1 MQRPQRGKYWTTD
14 IRQASLWGR
23 PRKDACV
30 RYLSLSFGSEG
41 AFFILAQDWFL
52 EYTAVFRTAS
62 ADPEVFAP
70 VKSVG
75 RLPAASSCLP
85 ERRVVL
91 CEWQRSARCF
101 LRMTEWETAAPAVA
115 ETPDIKLF
123 GKWSTDDVQINDI
136 SLQDYIAVKEKYA
149 KYLPHSA
156 GRYAAKRFRKAQ
168 CPIVERL
175 TNSMMMHG
183 RNNGKKL
190 MTVRI
195 VKHAFEIIH
204 LLTGENPLQVL
215 VNAIINSGPR
225 EDSTRIGRAGTVRRQ
240 AVDVSPLRRVNQAI
254 WLLCTGAREA
264 AFRNI
269 KTIAECLADELIN
282 AAKGSSNSYAIK
294 KKDELERVAKS
305 NR

>member
-1 MQRPQRGKYWTTD
+1 MEREVGTSGVWEGEKEGK
-14 IRQASLWGR
+14 
-23 PRKDACV
+23 
-30 RYLSLSFGSEG
+30 
-41 AFFILAQDWFL
+41 
-52 EYTAVFRTAS
+52 
-62 ADPEVFAP
+62 
-70 VKSVG
+70 
-75 RLPAASSCLP
+75 
-85 ERRVVL
+85 L
-91 CEWQRSARCF
+91 CENGVW
-101 LRMTEWETAAPAVA
+101 
-115 ETPDIKLF
+115 KG
-123 GKWSTDDVQINDI
+123 GKGGWKGKV
-136 SLQDYIAVKEKYA
+136 
-149 KYLPHSA
+149 
-156 GRYAAKRFRKAQ
+156 F
-168 CPIVERL
+168 ER
-175 TNSMMMHG
+175 
-183 RNNGKKL
+183 
-190 MTVRI
+190 
-195 VKHAFEIIH
+195 IH

>member
-1 MQRPQRGKYWTTD
+1 
-14 IRQASLWGR
+14 
-23 PRKDACV
+23 
-30 RYLSLSFGSEG
+30 
-41 AFFILAQDWFL
+41 
-52 EYTAVFRTAS
+52 
-62 ADPEVFAP
+62 
-70 VKSVG
+70 
-75 RLPAASSCLP
+75 
-85 ERRVVL
+85 
-91 CEWQRSARCF
+91 
-101 LRMTEWETAAPAVA
+101 MTEWETAAPAVA

-240 AVDVSPLRRVNQAI
+240 AVDVSPLRRVNQVGLGQKWASRKFSSACVLYLECP
-254 WLLCTGAREA
+254 LLQEAFLHYHHIQGRYWFWPRPEQRFPEAWFHLSVCCYILCVGGCVFFHRPFDHQLGA
-264 AFRNI
+264 
-269 KTIAECLADELIN
+269 LSPLPP
-282 AAKGSSNSYAIK
+282 
-294 KKDELERVAKS
+294 
-305 NR
+305 

>member
-1 MQRPQRGKYWTTD
+1 MTD
-14 IRQASLWGR
+14 
-23 PRKDACV
+23 
-30 RYLSLSFGSEG
+30 
-41 AFFILAQDWFL
+41 
-52 EYTAVFRTAS
+52 
-62 ADPEVFAP
+62 
-70 VKSVG
+70 
-75 RLPAASSCLP
+75 
-85 ERRVVL
+85 
-91 CEWQRSARCF
+91 
-101 LRMTEWETAAPAVA
+101 WETAPAVT

-282 AAKGSSNSYAIK
+282 AAKVRWREGRRGRGTGLAPLAPSFWGSLSSAGGSWCRRSRPHRSDLAPPPQGSSNSYAIK

>member
-1 MQRPQRGKYWTTD
+1 MGFFFRRLTSNRSNMEEW
-14 IRQASLWGR
+14 
-23 PRKDACV
+23 DAEPANLRV
-30 RYLSLSFGSEG
+30 
-41 AFFILAQDWFL
+41 
-52 EYTAVFRTAS
+52 
-62 ADPEVFAP
+62 ADAPE
-70 VKSVG
+70 
-75 RLPAASSCLP
+75 
-85 ERRVVL
+85 
-91 CEWQRSARCF
+91 
-101 LRMTEWETAAPAVA
+101 
-115 ETPDIKLF
+115 IKLF
-123 GKWSTDDVQINDI
+123 GRWSADDIQVSDI
-136 SLQDYIAVKEKYA
+136 SLTDYIAVKEKYA

-156 GRYAAKRFRKAQ
+156 GRYQVKRFRKAQ

-175 TNSMMMHG
+175 TSSMMMHG

-190 MTVRI
+190 LTMRI
-195 VKHAFEIIH
+195 VQHAFEIIH